1 MQFLNTR
8 SHKGEKEKEKVPDK
22 DAVSVSD
29 IKDTVPEGDL
39 SLMDR
44 TKRQARA
51 AREQHKKKTNAILST
66 EEEVLDLEEV
76 VLQTRERVKATKAAR
91 SRAEALRRELQDLEE
106 EEQSVLLS
114 DEDASPAVPVV
125 PVPAPAPVPVPD
137 PADPGA
143 FLAASLQSAV

>member
-8 SHKGEKEKEKVPDK
+8 SHKGEKEKEKEK
-22 DAVSVSD
+22 DAVSASD
-29 IKDTVPEGDL
+29 ASDKVPEGDL

-51 AREQHKKKTNAILST
+51 ARDQHKKKTNTLLSA

-91 SRAEALRRELQDLEE
+91 SCAEALRRELRDLEE
-106 EEQSVLLS
+106 EEQSILLS
-114 DEDASPAVPVV
+114 DDDASPVIP
-125 PVPAPAPVPVPD
+125 PVPAAAPVPAPVPD

-143 FLAASLQSAV
+143 FLATVENEDN